1 MKCEVSELKSSLFI
15 FICLYIY
22 IYIFFLNISCISLL
36 DKRKMNILL

>member
-15 FICLYIY
+15 YICLYIY
-22 IYIFFLNISCISLL
+22 IYFFFNISCISLL